1 MMRWVSNMMN
11 PQKIMAPA
19 TEITNS
25 MASLQK
31 NIWEGGRKEGREGGW
46 EEGRV
51 GGREGGWEEGR
62 EGGRVGGKRGTNGEY
77 L

>member
-1 MMRWVSNMMN
+1 MMN

-31 NIWEGGRKEGREGGW
+31 NIWEGGRVGGREKGREGREGQMESIYNKPIMFGLW
-46 EEGRV
+46 CIIGNEHRCPHV
-51 GGREGGWEEGR
+51 PAAHQQ
-62 EGGRVGGKRGTNGEY
+62 
-77 L
+77 

>member
-1 MMRWVSNMMN
+1 MMN

-31 NIWEGGRKEGREGGW
+31 NIWEGGREKER
-46 EEGRV
+46 
-51 GGREGGWEEGR
+51 EEGR
-62 EGGRVGGKRGTNGEY
+62 EKEREGEREGGTNGEY